1 MTQIARMQIM
11 PRKKRVRKD
20 PLLLGEFFIGIQKY
34 QYFLIDEETESYGS
48 GANKKLSYFKNFD
61 LALQKI
67 VSKYFEGDQN
77 IKRKLQLTLKN
88 PKKLKPLMDQLELI
102 GVDLNER
109 ALRNLA
115 KRVRIE
121 IKALESGIKHNST
134 TGTF

>member
-1 MTQIARMQIM
+1 M
-11 PRKKRVRKD
+11 PRKKRVRKE
-20 PLLLGEFFIGIQKY
+20 PLLLKEFFVGIQKY
-34 QYFLIDEETESYGS
+34 QVLLIDEETESYGS

-61 LALQKI
+61 LAFQKI
-67 VSKYFEGDQN
+67 VSKYFDGDQK

-88 PKKLKPLMDQLELI
+88 PKKLKPLMEQLELI

-109 ALRNLA
+109 ALRSLA

-121 IKALESGIKHNST
+121 IKAFESAIKNNSI

>member
-1 MTQIARMQIM
+1 MQIM
-11 PRKKRVRKD
+11 PRKKRVRKE
-20 PLLLGEFFIGIQKY
+20 PLLLKEFFVGIQKY
-34 QYFLIDEETESYGS
+34 QVLLIDEETESYGS

-61 LALQKI
+61 LAFQKI
-67 VSKYFEGDQN
+67 VSKYFDGDQK

-88 PKKLKPLMDQLELI
+88 PKKLKPLMEQLELI

-109 ALRNLA
+109 ALRSLA

-121 IKALESGIKHNST
+121 IKAFESAIKNNSI

>member
-1 MTQIARMQIM
+1 M
-11 PRKKRVRKD
+11 PRKKRVPKE
-20 PLLLGEFFIGIQKY
+20 PLLLSEFFIGIQKY
-34 QYFLIDEETESYGS
+34 QVLSIDEETESYGS
-48 GANKKLSYFKNFD
+48 GANKKLSYLKNFD
-61 LALQKI
+61 LAIQEI
-67 VSKYFEGDQN
+67 VLRYVDGDQK

-88 PKKLKPLMDQLELI
+88 PKKLKPLMEQLELI

-121 IKALESGIKHNST
+121 IKACENIIKSNSI

>member
-1 MTQIARMQIM
+1 MQIM
-11 PRKKRVRKD
+11 PRRKRVPKK
-20 PLLLGEFFIGIQKY
+20 PLLLSEFFIGIQKY
-34 QYFLIDEETESYGS
+34 QVLSIDEETESYGS
-48 GANKKLSYFKNFD
+48 GANKKLSYLKNFD
-61 LALQKI
+61 LAIQEI
-67 VSKYFEGDQN
+67 VLRYVDGDQK

-88 PKKLKPLMDQLELI
+88 PKKLKPLMEQLELI

-121 IKALESGIKHNST
+121 IKACENIIKSSSI

>member
-1 MTQIARMQIM
+1 MQIM
-11 PRKKRVRKD
+11 PRKKRVRKE
-20 PLLLGEFFIGIQKY
+20 PLLLQEFYIGIQKY
-34 QYFLIDEETESYGS
+34 QVLLIDEETESYGS
-48 GANKKLSYFKNFD
+48 GANNKLSYFRNFD
-61 LALQKI
+61 LAFQKI
-67 VSKYFEGDQN
+67 VSKYFDGDQK

-88 PKKLKPLMDQLELI
+88 PKKLKPLMEQLELI

-121 IKALESGIKHNST
+121 IKAFENAIKNNSI

>member
-1 MTQIARMQIM
+1 M
-11 PRKKRVRKD
+11 PRKKRVRKE
-20 PLLLGEFFIGIQKY
+20 PLFIDEFFIGIEKY
-34 QYFLIDEETESYGS
+34 QVLLIDEETESYGR
-48 GANKKLSYFKNFD
+48 GANKKLTHLKNFD
-61 LALQKI
+61 LAFQEI
-67 VSKYFEGDQN
+67 VSKYLDGDQK

-88 PKKLKPLMDQLELI
+88 PKKLKPLMEQLELI

-121 IKALESGIKHNST
+121 IKAIENAIKNNSI

>member
-1 MTQIARMQIM
+1 M
-11 PRKKRVRKD
+11 PRKKRVRKE
-20 PLLLGEFFIGIQKY
+20 PLFIDDFFIGIEKY
-34 QYFLIDEETESYGS
+34 QVLLIDEETESYGR
-48 GANKKLSYFKNFD
+48 GANKKLTYLKNFD
-61 LALQKI
+61 LAFQEI
-67 VSKYFEGDQN
+67 VSKYLDGDQK

-88 PKKLKPLMDQLELI
+88 PKKLKPLMEQLELI

-121 IKALESGIKHNST
+121 IKAIENAIKNNSI